1 MKLSEKAKAI
11 TWLIKMRYLKDSIEH
26 SSYAAGF
33 AIKVPEYPNDLVL
46 MTCSHALQE
55 TKLKSIVD
63 IEVRGH
69 GDEEFVIN

>member
-1 MKLSEKAKAI
+1 MV
-11 TWLIKMRYLKDSIEH
+11 WFIKKTDH
-26 SSYAAGF
+26 AHPYATGF
-33 AIKVPEYPNDLVL
+33 AIKVYEYPNDLVL